1 MIEGYDIICFA
12 NDWDAEPLSKK
23 HIMNRLAARNRIL
36 WVNSIGNRNPTV
48 STHDFG
54 RIVKKLWAFSKGC
67 RQVTDHIHVFTPL
80 AIPFHGNALA
90 RWFNRR
96 WLAFQIRRVCRS
108 IHFVDPVVYT
118 FVPSSADVVGNL
130 GEKRV
135 IYHCTDEFS
144 EFSGTDKSAIAAMER
159 TLMRKSDVIIACSE
173 PLQETKRKSGVRT
186 CLVTHGVEVDHFR
199 QACDPHTNVP
209 ADIAS
214 IPHPIVGFFGL
225 IESWVDLRLIAFL
238 ARAKPAWSFV
248 LIGRMAADDA
258 PVRGIPNIHVL
269 GRREYAQLPGYC
281 KAFDVALLPFTINE
295 LTLASNPLKLRE
307 YLAAGLPVVASA
319 IPEAE
324 RLRGLLK
331 IAKTDGEFLWQLEDL
346 LATPLT
352 EGRRMKISETMSGES
367 WDGKVEEISRIVE
380 SLGSEQ
386 RQASV
391 LAEAEVAG

>member
-1 MIEGYDIICFA
+1 
-12 NDWDAEPLSKK
+12 
-23 HIMNRLAARNRIL
+23 
-36 WVNSIGNRNPTV
+36 
-48 STHDFG
+48 
-54 RIVKKLWAFSKGC
+54 
-67 RQVTDHIHVFTPL
+67 
-80 AIPFHGNALA
+80 
-90 RWFNRR
+90 
-96 WLAFQIRRVCRS
+96 
-108 IHFVDPVVYT
+108 
-118 FVPSSADVVGNL
+118 
-130 GEKRV
+130 
-135 IYHCTDEFS
+135 
-144 EFSGTDKSAIAAMER
+144 
-159 TLMRKSDVIIACSE
+159 
-173 PLQETKRKSGVRT
+173 
-186 CLVTHGVEVDHFR
+186 
-199 QACDPHTNVP
+199 
-209 ADIAS
+209 
-214 IPHPIVGFFGL
+214 
-225 IESWVDLRLIAFL
+225 
-238 ARAKPAWSFV
+238 
-248 LIGRMAADDA
+248 MAADDA